1 MILEAKIRNSV
12 KLIIISSRIE
22 ESKKLVLLGITTDKF
37 STFNERIDTDV
48 VQQIIN
54 YMHYKK

>member
-1 MILEAKIRNSV
+1 MILGTKICNSV
-12 KLIIISSRIE
+12 KLIIFSTRIE

-37 STFNERIDTDV
+37 STFNEHIDIDV
-48 VQQIIN
+48 VRQIIN